1 MSAIFHFFRSLRYAL
16 RGLRDIATHEQSFRI
31 QLFCGSVIVVALFFF
46 HLPMWENVLL
56 ILLIASILILEV
68 INSIFERITDAL
80 KPRLSPVVKEI
91 KDMMA
96 GAVLI
101 ASVTSAI
108 IAFLLF
114 FPLLQSLISSL

>member
-1 MSAIFHFFRSLRYAL
+1 MSSLFHFFRSLRYAF
-16 RGLRDIATHEQSFRI
+16 RGLRDIARHEQSFRI
-31 QLFCGSVIVVALFFF
+31 QLFCGTVIVVALFFLR
-46 HLPMWENVLL
+46 LPMWNNVLL

-101 ASVTSAI
+101 ASFTSAI
-108 IAFLLF
+108 IAFLLL
-114 FPLLQSLISSL
+114 FPLLSSLISSL

>member
-1 MSAIFHFFRSLRYAL
+1 MSAVFHFFRSLRYAF
-16 RGLRDIATHEQSFRI
+16 RGLRDIAQHEQSFRI
-31 QLFCGSVIVVALFFF
+31 QLFCGTIIVIGLFFL

-101 ASVTSAI
+101 ASFTSAI
-108 IAFLLF
+108 IAVLLF